1 MVSNTSAPQQGC
13 MYLYAIIEGTS
24 AHQYDGAGLNGENV
38 YTISNGI
45 TSAVVSAAP
54 ANKKI
59 RPERRHLKAHKEVLR
74 RLMDETTPLPMAF
87 GIIAD
92 DHKAVEDILANN
104 QEVLVEQLARVQNK
118 MEMGLRVTLNAPN
131 MFDFFI
137 NTHSDL
143 RAARDRYFGSNSE
156 PSPENKIELGRMFDA
171 ILNEDRETFTTQVE
185 EDMAPYCFESKRNK
199 YRNESEVANLV
210 FLIERDQE
218 AAFEKGILEAAGQ
231 FDNNFSFDYNG
242 PWAPHNFVEI
252 DLEI

>member
-1 MVSNTSAPQQGC
+1 MVSNTSPPQKGC

-24 AHQYDGAGLNGENV
+24 AQRYDGAGLNGEDV

-45 TSAVVSAAP
+45 TSAVVSVAP

-59 RPERRHLKAHKEVLR
+59 RPERRHLKVHKEILR
-74 RLMDETTPLPMAF
+74 RLMEETTPLPMAF

-92 DHKAVEDILANN
+92 DHKAVERILANN

-118 MEMGLRVTLNAPN
+118 IEMGLRVTLNVPN
-131 MFDFFI
+131 IFEFFI

-143 RAARDRYFGSNSE
+143 RTARDRYFGSNSE

-171 ILNEDRETFTTQVE
+171 ILNEDRETFTKQVE
-185 EDMAPYCFESKRNK
+185 DDMVPYCFESKRNK

-210 FLIERDQE
+210 FLIGRDQE
-218 AAFEKGILEAAGQ
+218 AEFEKGILEAAGQ

-252 DLEI
+252 DLAI